1 MHRLV
6 VKMFHFFIDLDLV
19 RIALFSAKKW
29 GVALYV
35 MKTGLRV
42 TWSTTQFLPQVHT
55 ANTNVIKILTFD
67 SKQVYKDS
75 SLRSSFSLPTEPQRR
90 WGSRTSKI
98 AGVSLGR
105 ELTPS
110 DQAFQ
115 CTSSA
120 MLAGNH

>member
-35 MKTGLRV
+35 MKTGLCV

-55 ANTNVIKILTFD
+55 ANTNVSKYSPLIQNKFIKSLL
-67 SKQVYKDS
+67 SGQVFLY
-75 SLRSSFSLPTEPQRR
+75 PQNHSGGGGAEHQKLLGSR
-90 WGSRTSKI
+90 WGGS
-98 AGVSLGR
+98 
-105 ELTPS
+105 
-110 DQAFQ
+110 
-115 CTSSA
+115 
-120 MLAGNH
+120 